1 MMKSPRGSIPGIP
14 LDGNNMWLMQY
25 RDLIWNLTITDLKV
39 KYQSSVLGFAWSLL
53 NPLLMMLVL
62 FFVFANVFRFNQEHF
77 ALYILVGIIA
87 WRFLANGTSIAMASI
102 VNKPSLVT
110 KIYIPR
116 QILVLSSTL
125 SCFISSILEFCVLIP
140 LLFVFGA
147 NITPYILFFP
157 IAHAIFFFIV
167 YGLSLILAALY
178 VYYRDLNQIWEVV
191 IQLGFFL
198 SPICYPITIVPPQFL
213 PYYVLNPVTILI
225 ETYRNFLIYGVPP
238 GLRSMVYLVISA
250 VLMILI
256 GKFVFNRFERRFA
269 EVI

>member
-1 MMKSPRGSIPGIP
+1 
-14 LDGNNMWLMQY
+14 MWLMQY

-87 WRFLANGTSIAMASI
+87 WRFLANGTSTAMLSI
-102 VNKPSLVT
+102 VAKPSLVT
-110 KIYIPR
+110 KIFIPR
-116 QILVLSSTL
+116 HILVLSSTL
-125 SCFISSILEFCVLIP
+125 STFISSILEFCVLIP

-167 YGLSLILAALY
+167 YGLSLVLAALY

-198 SPICYPITIVPPQFL
+198 APICYPITIVPPQFL

-225 ETYRNFLIYGVPP
+225 ETYRNFLIYGLPP

-250 VLMILI
+250 ALLMIF
-256 GKFVFNRFERRFA
+256 GKFVFNRLERRFA